1 MKTDL
6 FHLIA
11 HPCLLVAA
19 LLGAAYANAA
29 PVAATEHPDSIAAK
43 MEGFTCTGK
52 LQIPNDQEEHTIE
65 LSFDAP
71 DQHGAQGTHLVDGRG
86 KAGNFYGCRQSG
98 DSLSCTYDAGP
109 ASGPLTMRFTGN
121 LAQVK
126 GEFNSPFENS
136 ATMQF
141 SARCQKSA
149 P

>member
-6 FHLIA
+6 FRLIA
-11 HPCLLVAA
+11 PPCLLAAA
-19 LLGAAYANAA
+19 LLAASCANAA
-29 PVAATEHPDSIAAK
+29 AATEHPDSIAAR
-43 MEGFTCTGK
+43 MEGFTCTGNI
-52 LQIPNDQEEHTIE
+52 QIPNDTEEHTIE

-71 DQHGAQGTHLVDGRG
+71 DRHGAQGTHLVDGRG

-109 ASGPLTMRFTGN
+109 SSGPLTMRFSSN
-121 LAQVK
+121 LTQVK

-136 ATMQF
+136 AAMQF

>member
-6 FHLIA
+6 FRRIA
-11 HPCLLVAA
+11 HPCLFLAA
-19 LLGAAYANAA
+19 LLGAAGASAS
-29 PVAATEHPDSIAAK
+29 PIAEK

-52 LQIPNDQEEHTIE
+52 LQIPNEEQEHTVE

-71 DQHGAQGTHLVDGRG
+71 DRHGAQGTYLIDGRG
-86 KAGNFYGCRQSG
+86 KASNFYDCRQSG

-109 ASGPLTMRFTGN
+109 SSGPLTMRFTSD

>member
-1 MKTDL
+1 MKTDQ
-6 FHLIA
+6 FRLIA
-11 HPCLLVAA
+11 PPCLLVAA
-19 LLGAAYANAA
+19 LLGAACANAT
-29 PVAATEHPDSIAAK
+29 PIATK
-43 MEGFTCTGK
+43 MVGFTCTGK

-121 LAQVK
+121 LTQVK
-126 GEFNSPFENS
+126 GKFNSPFENS

>member
-1 MKTDL
+1 MKTDQ
-6 FHLIA
+6 FRLIA
-11 HPCLLVAA
+11 PPCLLVAA
-19 LLGAAYANAA
+19 LLGAACANAT
-29 PVAATEHPDSIAAK
+29 PIATK
-43 MEGFTCTGK
+43 MVGFTCTGK

-109 ASGPLTMRFTGN
+109 ASGPLTMRFSSD